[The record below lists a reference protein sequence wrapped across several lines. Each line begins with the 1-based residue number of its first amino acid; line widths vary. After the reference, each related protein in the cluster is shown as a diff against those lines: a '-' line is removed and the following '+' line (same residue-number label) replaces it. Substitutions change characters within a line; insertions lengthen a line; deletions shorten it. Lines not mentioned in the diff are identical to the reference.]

1 MFILQ
6 MEHPVPDYNGWK
18 KAFDSDPLKRQ
29 QSGVKSYRI
38 YRELDNLKQVI
49 IQLDFDSLGEAEEMH
64 KALKQLWS
72 KVQGTVMMNPQS
84 RILEMTESNQY

>member
-38 YRELDNLKQVI
+38 YRELDNFKQVI
-49 IQLDFDSLGEAEEMH
+49 IELDFDSLGEAEEMH

-84 RILEMTESNQY
+84 RILEMTESNKY

>member
-38 YRELDNLKQVI
+38 YRELDNFKQVI
-49 IQLDFDSLGEAEEMH
+49 IELDFDSLGEAEEMH

>member
-1 MFILQ
+1 
-6 MEHPVPDYNGWK
+6 
-18 KAFDSDPLKRQ
+18 
-29 QSGVKSYRI
+29 
-38 YRELDNLKQVI
+38 VI
-49 IQLDFDSLGEAEEMH
+49 IELDFDSLGEAEEMH